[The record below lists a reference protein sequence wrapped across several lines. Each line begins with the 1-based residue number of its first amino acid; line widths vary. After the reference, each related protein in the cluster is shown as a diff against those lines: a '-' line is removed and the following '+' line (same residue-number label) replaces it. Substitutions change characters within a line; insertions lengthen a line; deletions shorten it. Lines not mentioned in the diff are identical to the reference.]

1 MSLVA
6 SKLPGS
12 YSLPC
17 RVQANIPPGLN
28 CTLSPLSLFLLSLS
42 QGMNYMSL
50 NWNLVPQLWSSF
62 TQRMEYS
69 DLTER
74 ISFWNRLQ
82 DHCSRRIQLM
92 KFNQRL
98 TPQSTR
104 SRHLYNENR
113 LCCNSCNSEKWKS
126 RAGCYFWNGFAD
138 HMKLINIM
146 NVKGI
151 FIWALSFRMLSLH
164 KLIIICNCN
173 FVKKIP

>member
-1 MSLVA
+1 MVQ
-6 SKLPGS
+6 LP
-12 YSLPC
+12 
-17 RVQANIPPGLN
+17 
-28 CTLSPLSLFLLSLS
+28 TE
-42 QGMNYMSL
+42 
-50 NWNLVPQLWSSF
+50 
-62 TQRMEYS
+62 RMEYS
-69 DLTER
+69 DLTD
-74 ISFWNRLQ
+74 ITSFWNRLQ

-113 LCCNSCNSEKWKS
+113 LCNSCNSEKWKS
-126 RAGCYFWNGFAD
+126 RAGCYFWTGFAD

-164 KLIIICNCN
+164 KLISICNCN
-173 FVKKIP
+173 FVKKCHNLHEGVTTTKSTQCWALYTYIHLTTLNHTVFRSRGRGYQAIYS